1 LFSCYFNGFAST
13 CIQISAIPK
22 EIADLWVAYNLAGQK
37 ITDSSQRSSVMA
49 EIKTLLDG
57 YARKKKRLAKACT
70 SNLQMQ
76 QKKFKK
82 EELELH
88 KGQESLQQDQQNQ
101 VREQEHQ
108 QNNSQQKDQK
118 QESQM
123 RENEQQQPINRPQ
136 EVRVQQQ
143 HLNGPRPCTRKLPTL
158 VAPMVL
164 NVAGHPPY
172 SAVPGVRGAPI
183 FALPPGAAQYIGPFN
198 PFYPHSQFFPR

>member
-1 LFSCYFNGFAST
+1 
-13 CIQISAIPK
+13 
-22 EIADLWVAYNLAGQK
+22 
-37 ITDSSQRSSVMA
+37 MA

-57 YARKKKRLAKACT
+57 YARKKKRLAKDCT

-76 QKKFKK
+76 QKKCKK

-108 QNNSQQKDQK
+108 QNDSQQDQK

-136 EVRVQQQ
+136 EVRVQQK
-143 HLNGPRPCTRKLPTL
+143 HLNRPRPCTRKLPTP
-158 VAPMVL
+158 VVPMVL
-164 NVAGHPPY
+164 NVAQIDLTIQHTPLCLE
-172 SAVPGVRGAPI
+172 SEVC
-183 FALPPGAAQYIGPFN
+183 Q
-198 PFYPHSQFFPR
+198 